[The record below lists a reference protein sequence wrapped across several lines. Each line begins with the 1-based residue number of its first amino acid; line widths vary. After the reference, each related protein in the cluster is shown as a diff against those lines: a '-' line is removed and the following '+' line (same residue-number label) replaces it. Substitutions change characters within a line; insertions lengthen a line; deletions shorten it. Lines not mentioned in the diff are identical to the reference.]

1 MTPRMAGKPGPLVSG
16 PSAGPATLPRPPGW
30 NPVPDGIRNP
40 GSGLQG
46 MIPAGSL
53 AGAWSQAR
61 VLLLASINV
70 RPSQSFSSRM
80 PGSVK
85 KYPPPMGLMYSSSGS
100 PSRRF
105 CTVMKPFSRL
115 A

>member
-1 MTPRMAGKPGPLVSG
+1 
-16 PSAGPATLPRPPGW
+16 
-30 NPVPDGIRNP
+30 
-40 GSGLQG
+40 
-46 MIPAGSL
+46 MIPASSL
-53 AGAWSQAR
+53 AGVWSQVR
-61 VLLLASINV
+61 VLLASISV

-100 PSRRF
+100 PSRRY

-115 A
+115 AW